1 MPEPLYRFAEA
12 LRALLDLRSAGEI
25 ERRWVRWQLDD
36 LGWEALHRAWQDD
49 GAAWDRVLDECDGL
63 LLRLLDRLPNLAAG
77 DDAGSVHVR
86 TFREPAL
93 ERLQHATAAALVAQ
107 RYGVAGLRTV
117 IADSEA
123 PVPRRYFAFLAV
135 ALRHPPTEWSL
146 FERYLTPDAHH
157 AFLGA
162 AAEAARFY
170 PEGNAALR
178 LVNLFDAVRDDLH
191 LRAFLSPRILQ
202 SLYVLAD
209 PVTLPFFRALLV
221 AGFTAS
227 DPERCEVTRALVM
240 VRRFTGSL
248 EQSSKY
254 PDPNVA
260 GVAEA
265 VDRAEQAFERTRAL
279 LCPVQVI

>member
-1 MPEPLYRFAEA
+1 VPEPLYRFAEA

>member
-260 GVAEA
+260 GVTEA

>member
-25 ERRWVRWQLDD
+25 ERRWVGWQLDD
-36 LGWEALHRAWQDD
+36 LGWEALHRAWQGD